1 MREGRSGRRRGST
14 AVELAFVIPVF
25 VLFAIAIF
33 QFQSIMRAGMR
44 AITESNY
51 DARLQ
56 AVSVNA
62 GYGNDF
68 RIVTGRGVKKAD
80 LLFGWRGL
88 FEPYSTIEARTHML
102 AGTNKQRGTGVHGVV
117 GLRSGIICNM
127 NDR

>member
-1 MREGRSGRRRGST
+1 MRAATSNRRRGST

-25 VLFAIAIF
+25 MLFAIAIF
-33 QFQSIMRAGMR
+33 QFQSMMRAGIR

-62 GYGNDF
+62 GYGRDL
-68 RIVTGRGVKKAD
+68 RIVTGRGVEKAE
-80 LLFGWRGL
+80 LLPGWRGL

-102 AGTNKQRGTGVHGVV
+102 AGTNKQYGGRVYGVV